1 MAYLPLANILHH
13 PLRSLLSAVG
23 IGIGICMLVTLTGL
37 SRGSLYEIAERWE
50 SVDADLIVFPR
61 GWGDS
66 ATAKSGVGLSE
77 KLADVLRREHGG
89 IVARAAAVF
98 TWPIKLA
105 GQDHIAA
112 GIDPGDWDML
122 TGGKQLLEGRIF
134 DPDNA
139 FARWIEAQLLRG
151 TNAPPGEE
159 PTDIPSEALSEPG
172 RDGLEI
178 VIDARL
184 AAAGGFR
191 VGQTIRAANHDWTIV
206 GIAPA
211 GVMTRVFMPLRTA
224 QYLFGGG
231 DITKCTLI
239 FVKLRNGVDV
249 GPASQTLQ
257 KHLHQDVI
265 PLESYRGMLVH
276 KFGILFT
283 YVDAVNV
290 IALIIAFLFATTTLY
305 TMVLQRTREIAI
317 LMSCGASKG
326 FILREVMAESMILTG
341 LGTGI
346 GIAMSFGAAWAIQ
359 HFRPLLTVQI
369 CWEWVA
375 IAVLAA
381 AGGAMI
387 SSLYPAWRAT
397 RVDMVEALT
406 YE

>member
-13 PLRSLLSAVG
+13 PLRSLLSAMG

-37 SRGSLYEIAERWE
+37 SRGSLHEIADRWE

-66 ATAKSGVGLSE
+66 ATAKSGVGLSA
-77 KLADVLRREHGG
+77 KLATVLREKHDA
-89 IVARAAAVF
+89 IVARATPVF
-98 TWPIKLA
+98 TWPMKLA
-105 GQDHIAA
+105 GQDHVAV
-112 GIDPGDWDML
+112 GVDPRNWDML
-122 TGGKQLLEGRIF
+122 TGGKKLRTGRIF

-139 FARWIEAQLLRG
+139 FARWIESQLLDPS
-151 TNAPPGEE
+151 NADGE
-159 PTDIPSEALSEPG
+159 PTDIPSEALSDP
-172 RDGLEI
+172 RHDGLEI

-184 AAAGGFR
+184 AKAGGFS
-191 VGQTIRAANHDWTIV
+191 VGQAIRTANHDWTIV
-206 GIAPA
+206 GIAPE
-211 GVMTRVFMPLRTA
+211 GVMVRVFMPLRTA

-239 FVKLRNGVDV
+239 FVKLRDGVDV
-249 GPASQTLQ
+249 GPAGRTLQ
-257 KHLHQDVI
+257 AHLHQDVV
-265 PLESYRGMLVH
+265 PLESYRGMLVQ

-290 IALIIAFLFATTTLY
+290 VALIIAFLFVMTTLY

-317 LMSCGASKG
+317 LKSCGASKG
-326 FILREVMAESMILTG
+326 FILRQVVAESMILTG

-346 GIAMSFGAAWAIQ
+346 GIAMSFGAAAAIQ

-369 CWEWVA
+369 SWEWIA
-375 IAVLAA
+375 IAIVAA
-381 AGGAMI
+381 AVGALI
-387 SSLYPAWRAT
+387 SALCPAWRAT
-397 RVDMVEALT
+397 RVDMIEALT